1 MYACTDIG
9 CCGSTITPH
18 PTLKSSHDRDDNYED
33 NDENV
38 DDGDEARHKLRR
50 ASYRS
55 AHVRA
60 YVSRLIFKERD
71 FMTIFIRGLVER
83 VELVR
88 EETGRNWRQRW
99 NWQAFYEWA
108 PVNSSAEMYMLILTS
123 IRFIP
128 DGKRRES
135 IGCIYVTSRRAPDPI
150 PPTRR
155 NRADVRLNDSFVGLV
170 RSLFLHLLHDPQARR
185 RAAEFPRPTFIP
197 RWKLVR
203 NSPARQCNFALSA

>member
-71 FMTIFIRGLVER
+71 FMTIFIRGLGEGG
-83 VELVR
+83 
-88 EETGRNWRQRW
+88 TGTRGNGQKLTT
-99 NWQAFYEWA
+99 ALE
-108 PVNSSAEMYMLILTS
+108 LTS
-123 IRFIP
+123 ILRVSSRQFIGGDVHADFNVDKIYTWWEASREYRVHLRNISARSWSNPP
-128 DGKRRES
+128 DTEKPRGCSFKRQFRGARPFPLS
-135 IGCIYVTSRRAPDPI
+135 
-150 PPTRR
+150 PPSPRSAGETTRSGISVS
-155 NRADVRLNDSFVGLV
+155 DFY
-170 RSLFLHLLHDPQARR
+170 
-185 RAAEFPRPTFIP
+185 
-197 RWKLVR
+197 
-203 NSPARQCNFALSA
+203 PALKACPEQSGETM

>member
-1 MYACTDIG
+1 MCERAHDLMYACTDIG

-71 FMTIFIRGLVER
+71 FMTIFIRGLGEGGTGTR
-83 VELVR
+83 GNGQEFDDRAGIDRHSTSELPS
-88 EETGRNWRQRW
+88 T
-99 NWQAFYEWA
+99 
-108 PVNSSAEMYMLILTS
+108 
-123 IRFIP
+123 
-128 DGKRRES
+128 
-135 IGCIYVTSRRAPDPI
+135 
-150 PPTRR
+150 
-155 NRADVRLNDSFVGLV
+155 
-170 RSLFLHLLHDPQARR
+170 HRR
-185 RAAEFPRPTFIP
+185 RCT
-197 RWKLVR
+197 
-203 NSPARQCNFALSA
+203 C